1 MSPEDVKPEWV
12 EKAAR
17 EVYAEWENEY
27 MGDGEW
33 PAWDS
38 DENLARDTA
47 RTWARNILAAVL
59 PEIQAQALREA
70 ADRLD
75 DESGDPFREIA
86 PLVRKNGSGLIGAV
100 YGTAQWLRNRAARL
114 TTTTEEATR

>member
-59 PEIQAQALREA
+59 PEAMAEAWDEGKEALA
-70 ADRLD
+70 AAILPDA
-75 DESGDPFREIA
+75 A
-86 PLVRKNGSGLIGAV
+86 PLINPYREGSTSL
-100 YGTAQWLRNRAARL
+100 
-114 TTTTEEATR
+114 

>member
-1 MSPEDVKPEWV
+1 MSPEDVPTEWV

-27 MGDGEW
+27 TGDGEW

-59 PEIQAQALREA
+59 PEAMAEA
-70 ADRLD
+70 W
-75 DESGDPFREIA
+75 DE
-86 PLVRKNGSGLIGAV
+86 GAV
-100 YGTAQWLRNRAARL
+100 SRGMYGDADEPNPYR
-114 TTTTEEATR
+114 EGSPS

>member
-1 MSPEDVKPEWV
+1 MTPEDIKPEWV

-59 PEIQAQALREA
+59 PEAMAEAWVEGYAASDYEAYHLGTHGRTDNPYRE
-70 ADRLD
+70 
-75 DESGDPFREIA
+75 
-86 PLVRKNGSGLIGAV
+86 GAKV
-100 YGTAQWLRNRAARL
+100 DG
-114 TTTTEEATR
+114 EG

>member
-1 MSPEDVKPEWV
+1 MSPEDIPAEWV
-12 EKAAR
+12 EQAAR

-59 PEIQAQALREA
+59 PEAMAEALAKYLDAYVEWQPRMGDSNAAFAVLREMA
-70 ADRLD
+70 AEVNRL
-75 DESGDPFREIA
+75 RE
-86 PLVRKNGSGLIGAV
+86 GSKP
-100 YGTAQWLRNRAARL
+100 
-114 TTTTEEATR
+114 